1 MVTEENKVPVLVRL
15 HEEEYARKVRHDLA
29 FQNTFMADKY
39 QVDRRQSVNPNIAI
53 IANSQVNPSKRIL
66 QPYMQHRKLQKIGHP
81 DLRAY
86 ASTNENGYGIVSQS
100 PKNLKVMPDTTQS
113 LEVVAQSE
121 QNNMGNQLMDVE
133 SLGGH

>member
-1 MVTEENKVPVLVRL
+1 
-15 HEEEYARKVRHDLA
+15 
-29 FQNTFMADKY
+29 
-39 QVDRRQSVNPNIAI
+39 
-53 IANSQVNPSKRIL
+53 
-66 QPYMQHRKLQKIGHP
+66 MQHRKLQKIGHP

-113 LEVVAQSE
+113 LEVVAESE

-133 SLGGH
+133 SLGGHLPDDKISSQSTRVQAKSKSVENYSQFTKPQNSS